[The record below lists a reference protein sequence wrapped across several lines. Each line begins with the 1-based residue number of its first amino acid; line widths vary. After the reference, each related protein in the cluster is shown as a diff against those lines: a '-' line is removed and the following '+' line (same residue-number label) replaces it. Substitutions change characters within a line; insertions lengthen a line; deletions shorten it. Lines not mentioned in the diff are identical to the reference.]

1 MRGLSYVLCIAMKVY
16 ETLCILSAALGIDFD
31 IRDGFMVLSQK
42 MATLMNFKVLMMT
55 VWEETS

>member
-1 MRGLSYVLCIAMKVY
+1 MRGQSYVLCIAMKVY

-55 VWEETS
+55 V